1 MNPGVILVA
10 FLLALIVVAIIFRI
24 WGAGYVASQ
33 PVFSWDVRVVEKRK
47 QGISGQYDAETDYY
61 ITFEFADGSKKE
73 YKVEPEE
80 YRRLQNGDAG
90 KLYTQANRFKGFEQ
104 I

>member
-1 MNPGVILVA
+1 MNSSVVFLA
-10 FLLALIVVAIIFRI
+10 FVLAFIVVAVIWRI

-73 YKVEPEE
+73 YKVDAEQ
-80 YRRLQNGDAG
+80 YRVLQNGDAG
-90 KLYTQANRFKGFEQ
+90 KLYTQANRFKGFER
-104 I
+104 

>member
-1 MNPGVILVA
+1 MNSSVVFFA
-10 FLLALIVVAIIFRI
+10 FVLAFIVVAIIWRI
-24 WGAGYVASQ
+24 WGASYVASQ

-47 QGISGQYDAETDYY
+47 QAISGHDAETDYY

-73 YKVEPEE
+73 YKVDAEE

-90 KLYTQANRFKGFEQ
+90 KLYTQANLFKGFEP
-104 I
+104 

>member
-10 FLLALIVVAIIFRI
+10 FLLALILVAIIFRI

-47 QGISGQYDAETDYY
+47 QGISGHDAETDYY

-73 YKVEPEE
+73 YKVEAEE
-80 YRRLQNGDAG
+80 YRVLQNGDAG
-90 KLYTQANRFKGFEQ
+90 KLYTQANLFKGFEQ
-104 I
+104 Q